1 LKFLFVTGISGAGRT
16 QASKFLEDLGYF
28 CVDNI
33 PAPLLPKLRDLYVND
48 ELNIEKIAL
57 VIDIRIG
64 SFYNDFIE
72 FVKDVKKSDDI
83 DAEVLFLDCDDS
95 RILNRYKEM
104 KRLHPLSRNGI
115 DNKTALREERKAIA
129 PVLELADYVIDTT
142 DFSIWDLKREI
153 YSIFGGN
160 RKTLGIKTEV
170 LSFGFKY
177 GIPSECD
184 IVFDVRFLPNPYY
197 VDALRNQTG
206 LDDEV
211 RSYVMSQPAAEEFI
225 SKFFDLIKMTLPLY
239 SNEGKELLIV
249 GIGCTGGQHRSVA
262 IADEIGKRVSVL
274 GYSVAVSH
282 REKKNWR

>member
-1 LKFLFVTGISGAGRT
+1 MKFLFVTGISGAGRT

-28 CVDNI
+28 CIDNI
-33 PAPLLPKLRDLYVND
+33 PAQLLPKLRELYVSK
-48 ELNIEKIAL
+48 ELDVKKIAL
-57 VIDIRIG
+57 VIDIRSG
-64 SFYNDFIE
+64 SFYNEFIE
-72 FVKDVKKSDDI
+72 FVKDIKTSDDI
-83 DAEVLFLDCDDS
+83 ETEVLFLDCDDA

-104 KRLHPLSRNGI
+104 KRLHPLSKNGI
-115 DNKTALREERKAIA
+115 DNKTALHEERKAIA

-153 YSIFGGN
+153 YAIFGGN
-160 RKTLGIKTEV
+160 RKNLGIKTEI

-177 GIPSECD
+177 GIPTECD

-197 VDALRNQTG
+197 IDELRRKTG

-211 RSYVMSQPAAEEFI
+211 RSYVMSQTAAEDFI
-225 SKFFDLIKMTLPLY
+225 TRLFDLIKMTLPLY
-239 SNEGKELLIV
+239 GNEGKELLVI

-262 IADEIGKRVSVL
+262 IADELGKRISAL
-274 GYSVAVSH
+274 GYGVAVSH